1 MNKILFLCVF
11 CYFSFSLMAQE
22 EGFVEV
28 SNKPDVEHKLIEAS
42 STTTSIVSDFKQEKQ
57 LEYLSTT
64 IESSGKFWFKD
75 GNKLRWEYTSPF
87 NYLIVI
93 NNGVF
98 TIKDEDK
105 TNVFDTKSNKAFQEL
120 NEILIST
127 VNGTLI
133 NSGKFDIEIY
143 ENNDAY
149 LVKLAP
155 KNIEMKEI
163 LKSIDL
169 YFSKVDLAVFKV
181 KMTETKEDYTI
192 ITFTNKELNSD
203 INNQLFEIK

>member
-1 MNKILFLCVF
+1 MIRLLFISLF
-11 CYFSFSLMAQE
+11 CLISFLLKAQE
-22 EGFVEV
+22 QGFVKVQNVQEV
-28 SNKPDVEHKLIEAS
+28 EQKLIKAS
-42 STTTSIVSDFKQEKQ
+42 SSIKSIASNFKQEKQ

-93 NNGVF
+93 NDGVF

-105 TNVFDTKSNKAFQEL
+105 TNVFDTKSNKSFQEL

-133 NSGKFDIEIY
+133 NSGKFDIEIL

-149 LVKLAP
+149 LVQLVP
-155 KNIEMKEI
+155 KSTEMKSI
-163 LKSIDL
+163 LQNINL
-169 YFSKVDLAVFKV
+169 FFSKTDFTVFKV
-181 KMTETKEDYTI
+181 KMIETKVDYTI
-192 ITFTNKELNSD
+192 ISFTEKK
-203 INNQLFEIK
+203 INTNISNQLFEVK